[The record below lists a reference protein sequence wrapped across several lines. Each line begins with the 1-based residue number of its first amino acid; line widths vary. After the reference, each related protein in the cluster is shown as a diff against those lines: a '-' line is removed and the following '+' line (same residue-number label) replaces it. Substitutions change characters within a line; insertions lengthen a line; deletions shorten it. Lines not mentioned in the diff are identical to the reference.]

1 MKGLN
6 SINLINSMR
15 VDRAEIKTRGNVMLI
30 GDNDAGK
37 TAALRLWIYFITG
50 SREMLG
56 LDARSHQDFA
66 DFYFPKSNSYVIY
79 EMFNDDHCCMIIL
92 SCRNKVVCA
101 RFVDLP
107 YRREYFFDDEDRA
120 FVRWEDIADKI
131 GPKAGDFA
139 EVRGEENLRK
149 IIYGNYDGPRSND
162 YRRFSLV
169 RSRNADG
176 LRRAVQ
182 GVFLNRDLVE
192 TRTIRDF
199 ILRSL
204 NLYDAKVSITG
215 LKKLIQPVK
224 EQYNDILVWNHQ
236 TEDEGQ
242 VKLREAKDIISIY
255 ERKNEKDSTIAMSM
269 AKLNYIP
276 IRNKK
281 YIDAINEV
289 VKTRTFELDQVNREL
304 AEREKNYP
312 SCLEKYTKPIHDLEN
327 VIKRLD
333 DQFKTYNSKEK
344 KSVIDIFYHEDDIL
358 KTLEKLTLEYNALT
372 TVTGDIDDKYTKM
385 LQTVLMPMYELLEKW
400 DGQIKAKEEKQRT
413 EKLQSNIDY
422 QSECNRIRE
431 EHASAVKRLSDEIR
445 AKDNEIIDLNRQLL
459 AIEKDNMFAE
469 RKAQID
475 AEMQKRSKKAASLV
489 NDLTNLS
496 KRLEEIKTAC
506 DKDISNLKV
515 RMVTQW
521 KAKEISLTTRQKDIA
536 SRIDGIDGSF
546 LKFLEN
552 NKPGWEMTIG
562 RLVDEET
569 LFSHNLSPFIKDDS
583 DSLYGIGINLEK
595 IGKVP
600 VNIDGLQKEMVD
612 VEKEL
617 RKVRMFIDSPDVALQ
632 SEIAEIEEVF
642 GKKAANVNKEV
653 KSKEGL
659 LNDENVQIENL
670 KAELDGLLKK
680 EKVTK
685 DTKSRQVRERIDAVT
700 LEKAGLDEA
709 LDTENGEKGYV
720 KRLADAKIALEIRVK
735 ELEHYAQEISDLKEK
750 VSNHKRDIQSEKDRI
765 AAMKTKEMSE
775 RGVDTQR
782 LASINNDIQELNKK
796 KAVLDDKENIV
807 MFGNYKRFLDE
818 YTKRGSVQNQLSMAR
833 ANKDSFIEEYD
844 KKMSSLRSTRKS
856 LENEIQR
863 ENGRQSSLTEEMN
876 LAKKNLFED
885 DKDFCCP
892 SYLVTSEIIENDEKA
907 GGEGGLIKRIKRL
920 IDDRKTLLDNLK
932 IGIDLFVLP
941 FSPNNVYKFKKLF
954 NFNDPNLRDYC
965 DFAQWLKEFVDNETW
980 KEDER
985 VSYIHFN
992 DIIKEAGNEY
1002 QENEN
1007 NMSRVETIVGKVN
1020 KDLRN
1025 LSFSKINFIEFNVE
1039 DSGNA
1044 VYKVLKEIN
1053 TFYKE
1058 NEDAIENNR
1067 MGIFALDISEAE
1079 LDVLRQKAMELI
1091 FKLSLQLSNDSS
1103 SEISLK
1109 DTFEMEVTGQEN
1121 GNTIPWTMSFTNF
1134 GSKGTSFVARTLINI
1149 VLIDVFKNNLES
1161 PQEFLIHCIMDE
1173 IGQLDTNNRKG
1184 ILDFAR
1190 ARNICLIQAAPE
1202 TMDGSDY
1209 DYVYYIETQ
1218 NGKCRITK
1226 FIDV

>member
-79 EMFNDDHCCMIIL
+79 ELFNDDHCSMIIL

-107 YRREYFFDDEDRA
+107 YKREYFFDDEDRA

-131 GPKAGDFA
+131 GPKANDFA

-224 EQYNDILVWNHQ
+224 DQYNDILIWNHQ
-236 TEDEGQ
+236 TEEEGQ
-242 VKLREAKDIISIY
+242 VKLRDAKDIISLY
-255 ERKNEKDSTIAMSM
+255 ERKNEKDSAIAMSM

-281 YIDAINEV
+281 LIDAIAEV
-289 VKTRTFELDQVNREL
+289 VKTRMFELEQVNKEI
-304 AEREKNYP
+304 AEKEKNYP
-312 SCLEKYTKPIHDLEN
+312 NCLEKFTKPVHDLEN
-327 VIKRLD
+327 ILKRLD
-333 DQFKTYNSKEK
+333 EQFRMYSTKEK
-344 KSVIDIFYHEDDIL
+344 KAIIDIFFHEDDIL
-358 KTLEKLTLEYNALT
+358 MSLDKLTSEYNALT
-372 TVTGDIDDKYTKM
+372 TVTGDIEEKYSKM
-385 LQTVLMPMYELLEKW
+385 LQSVLLPMKELLDKW
-400 DGQIKAKEEKQRT
+400 SSEIKDKEERQKT
-413 EKLQSNIDY
+413 ERLQSKIDY
-422 QSECNRIRE
+422 ESECNRIRE
-431 EHASAVKRLSDEIR
+431 NHASAIKRLSDEIR
-445 AKDNEIIDLNRQLL
+445 TKNKEIIDLNRQLL
-459 AIEKDNMFAE
+459 AIEKENMFAE

-475 AEMQKRSKKAASLV
+475 AEIQKRMKKASSLS
-489 NDLTNLS
+489 NDLSNLR
-496 KRLEEIKTAC
+496 KRLEDIRTECDREISKLIV
-506 DKDISNLKV
+506 K
-515 RMVTQW
+515 METQW
-521 KAKEISLTTRQKDIA
+521 KAKEDSLTIRQKDITR
-536 SRIDGIDGSF
+536 RIDGIDGS
-546 LKFLEN
+546 LLNFLEN
-552 NKPGWEMTIG
+552 NKPDWETTIG

-583 DSLYGIGINLEK
+583 ESLYGIGIDLDK
-595 IGKVP
+595 TGKVP
-600 VNIDGLQKEMVD
+600 ISIDGLQKEMMD

-632 SEIAEIEEVF
+632 SEIAEIEENY

-653 KSKEGL
+653 KSKEGIL
-659 LNDENVQIENL
+659 KDENIQVENL
-670 KAELDGLLKK
+670 KAELDSLLKK

-685 DTKSRQVRERIDAVT
+685 DTKSRQVKERIDAVESEKNT
-700 LEKAGLDEA
+700 LEEA
-709 LDTENGEKGYV
+709 LDTENGENGYT
-720 KRLADAKIALEIRVK
+720 KRLSDAKITWEIHIK
-735 ELEHYAQEISDLKEK
+735 ELGRYTQEISDLKEK
-750 VSNHKRDIQSEKDRI
+750 IKNQEQDIQSEKDRI
-765 AAMKTKEMSE
+765 AVMKTKEMSE
-775 RGVDTQR
+775 KGVDINR
-782 LASINNDIQELNKK
+782 LASIDKEIQVLKKK
-796 KAVLDDKENIV
+796 KAVLVDKDNIV

-818 YTKRGSVQNQLSMAR
+818 YTRRESVQNQLAIAN
-833 ANKDSFIEEYD
+833 ANKKSFIEEHD
-844 KKMSSLRSTRKS
+844 RKMSGLRATSKN
-856 LENEIQR
+856 LGLEIQR

-885 DKDFCCP
+885 VKDFYCP
-892 SYLVTSEIIENDEKA
+892 SYLVTNEIIENDERA
-907 GGEGGLIKRIKRL
+907 GGDTGLVKRIMKLIKEREG
-920 IDDRKTLLDNLK
+920 LLANLK
-932 IGIDLFVLP
+932 ISIELFVKP
-941 FSPNNVYKFKKLF
+941 FSPNNVYKFKNLF
-954 NFNDPNLRDYC
+954 NFNDQNLTDYC
-965 DFAQWLKEFVDNETW
+965 NFAQWLKEFVENETW

-1002 QENEN
+1002 QENED
-1007 NMSRVETIVGKVN
+1007 NMSRVEKIVGKVN

-1025 LSFSKINFIEFNVE
+1025 LSFSKINFIEFNIQ
-1039 DSGNA
+1039 DSGNP

-1079 LDVLRQKAMELI
+1079 LDALRQKAMELI
-1091 FKLSLQLSNDSS
+1091 FKLSQQLSNDSS

-1173 IGQLDTNNRKG
+1173 IGQLDTSNRKG

-1190 ARNICLIQAAPE
+1190 ARNIYLVQAAPE

-1209 DYVYYIETQ
+1209 DFVYYIETQ

-1226 FIDV
+1226 FIAS